1 MSSTLSIPTK
11 TQIVAFFH
19 QLCDEAEYDEE
30 EGRWTFRSGGD
41 CCVCT
46 DCARKVAIAFK
57 GEVWGY
63 FTQENPL
70 AALAKDCEG
79 HDFALIAG
87 RFLVDVWSFQVSQ
100 EIDRP
105 VFDLE
110 DAVEAAL
117 VINQYGDRKKWK
129 KSLVPVL

>member
-1 MSSTLSIPTK
+1 MSITLPTPTK
-11 TQIVAFFH
+11 TQITAFFQ

-46 DCARKVAIAFK
+46 DCAKKVAMAFN
-57 GEVWGY
+57 GEIWGY
-63 FTQENPL
+63 FAKENPL
-70 AALAKDCEG
+70 ASVAKDCEG
-79 HDFALIAG
+79 HEFALIAG
-87 RFLVDVWSFQVSQ
+87 RFLVDVWAFQVSQ

-117 VINQYGDRKKWK
+117 ANDQYGDQKKWE
-129 KSLVPVL
+129 KSLASVL